1 MKHSGN
7 HPFLL
12 VALGLLAGCS
22 DDSNGSSGD
31 GLAGS
36 SGAAGASIEG
46 DGGATAEG
54 GGAGQ
59 AGEESGGGAGAPNAE
74 LIDDAGGTV
83 TAEGGVRLV
92 VPEDSISPPA
102 VIEIAVV
109 SPPDDGVT
117 TIISSAW
124 DFSPDGL
131 VFDPAARLTLPFE
144 DPPEG
149 SLAIVWYDEERERWT
164 PLDNC
169 SSTSTRITC
178 DVEHFTLFAVAVTES
193 DDGAGGAS
201 GSGGSG
207 GAAGDGGAA
216 DGGTSS
222 GEGGRTGAAGSG
234 GTVASAGAAGE
245 ADAGASGEAGSGG
258 ESEQGGG
265 GGLGEGGTSAQGGT
279 NDEGGSSGEAGLG
292 GSESGGVAGETSA
305 AGSSGEE
312 GGAAGAAG
320 QSAEGGA
327 GGASTGCVLPPCLS
341 SLQVLECVPGTM
353 DSCQFFPALPAV
365 TTAINFCFDN
375 GVKMQLTGLM
385 SEPLSLDF
393 QKPGGDPCYRLEIT
407 GATTDTYHYTWFTP
421 EGDSPISATVQAAN
435 TDVVVYECD
444 GSEYVVDYSDP
455 ACEGETRPSSP
466 SQSCT
471 SLDGTC
477 AF

>member
-7 HPFLL
+7 HLYLL

-59 AGEESGGGAGAPNAE
+59 AGTEPGGGAGAPNAE

-92 VPEDSISPPA
+92 VPENSISPPA
-102 VIEIAVV
+102 AIEISVV
-109 SPPDDGVT
+109 TPPDDGVT

-131 VFDPAARLTLPFE
+131 VFEPAARLTLPLE
-144 DPPEG
+144 EAPEG
-149 SLAIVWYDEERERWT
+149 SLAIVWYDEEEERWT

-201 GSGGSG
+201 GSGG
-207 GAAGDGGAA
+207 AAGDGGAA

-222 GEGGRTGAAGSG
+222 GEGGRTGTTAGG
-234 GTVASAGAAGE
+234 GTVGLGGAGE
-245 ADAGASGEAGSGG
+245 AGASGEAGSGG
-258 ESEQGGG
+258 EVDQGGA
-265 GGLGEGGTSAQGGT
+265 GLGQGGASSQGGT

-292 GSESGGVAGETSA
+292 GSDSGGTAGEASV

-327 GGASTGCVLPPCLS
+327 GGASTGCPLPPCLS
-341 SLQVLECVPGTM
+341 SLQILECVPGTM

-385 SEPLSLDF
+385 SEPVALDF
-393 QKPGGDPCYRLEIT
+393 QKPDGDPCYRLEIT

-421 EGDSPISATVQAAN
+421 EGDSPLSATVQAAN

-477 AF
+477 DF